1 MKVFQTEA
9 LKVNKEI
16 VTASLLSCV
25 LLISIGVNFRGVKA
39 DSNNPI
45 VFSGGVTIYSP
56 VNTTYYTNFLT
67 LNLTCGCGAGLH
79 FSLNFSIDMIYQGP
93 ITLTFNITNGFQLIS
108 LGTELVHLPELP
120 SGSHRLTVYEEAYLN
135 DYHGAGP
142 PGAPF
147 KPTAPGSAD
156 YVASWVDTV
165 YFTIDSN
172 ASALGSAPSGDST
185 PPTINLLSIE
195 NATYT
200 ITNIPLNFTVNEET
214 SQVSYS
220 LDGNENITITGN
232 CTLAE
237 LPIGPHSLTLYAR
250 DFAGNTGASQTAHFA
265 IAEETLPSPIVPFLI
280 AAAAVV
286 MIGVGTGW
294 LVYFKK
300 RKH

>member
-1 MKVFQTEA
+1 VKLFEIEA
-9 LKVNKEI
+9 LKVNKKI
-16 VTASLLSCV
+16 VTATLLSCV
-25 LLISIGVNFRGVKA
+25 LLISIGVSFRGVKA
-39 DSNNPI
+39 DSNNPL

-56 VNTTYYTNFLT
+56 VNTTYHTNFLT

-79 FSLNFSIDMIYQGP
+79 FSLNYDIDGKYQGP

-108 LGTELVHLPELP
+108 LGTELLYLPELP

-156 YVASWVDTV
+156 YVASWVDIV

-172 ASALGSAPSGDST
+172 ASTSSSASPEDST

-195 NATYT
+195 NTTYT
-200 ITNIPLNFTVNEET
+200 TTSIPLNFTVNEET

-232 CTLAE
+232 CTLTE

-250 DFAGNTGASQTAHFA
+250 DFAGNTGASHTVHFT
-265 IAEETLPSPIVPFLI
+265 ITEEAEPSPVVPFLI

-286 MIGVGTGW
+286 MIGIGTGW